1 MAGLLFVHIL
11 LAAAAPALADIAM
24 KFTRSPESIT
34 APPGDNVT
42 FVCKVN
48 VPGERLFWRWRPADG
63 PDQWTELKGAT
74 DKDFTSTRLDI
85 EVGPEITTKFYQ
97 CVVSYAA
104 ISLVSVPAR
113 LSVARLSTRGHHKR
127 LVSVP
132 PHNTVALHCRTP
144 ESEPAAVVQWW
155 RETKHSKTPVN
166 TKHGVLV
173 IHNVTSE
180 HSGTYVCSARNE
192 LIKEEE
198 VTPQEIEK
206 IILKVERGED
216 GKARFLEKEDEVGV
230 KNNHELT
237 LPVKLNSSV
246 SLWCG
251 IVGSPPPRVTWSRGK
266 SGLNHRHDHE
276 LTIASFSTEDED
288 VYTCSANKIRRSW
301 RLVALLAPRWNG
313 TAANVNASEG
323 GSAVVHCGALQ
334 GYPPPNVNWLL
345 NAEKIGGKGIRAN
358 DTSLFIERVE
368 KKHAGIVQCMAC
380 NDLGCAYDAA
390 LLSVVPVEISNQ
402 EYTADSSK
410 TMHGSQPSKKHKK
423 RKQLVPPSRPNV
435 TRFSDESVML
445 TWTHANRGLPVD
457 FFKIQ
462 YRAVDS
468 KNNSD
473 KGEWQTDS
481 FMIQP
486 VTHTHQ
492 IDGLTPNTYYK
503 FRVAAVY
510 SNKDNKQGPSSPP
523 FFLKRG
529 GFQAPAAPTLV
540 SVKPLSSNSVQLNW
554 TWYSDEGGIQPE
566 GFYVYYR
573 PVSTAGQYEKV
584 MVPNGAAA
592 RSAVVS
598 YLQSGTKYE
607 FKMLAYTAQAPSN
620 FSTIKEAKTF
630 RESVTDEAPRE
641 RTPPEQEPDSAPRTL
656 ITAGG
661 AVGATALLVV
671 LAVALVLCRRAK
683 RPANKEKSVPES
695 GGNNGYIPAK
705 VPITITA
712 NPMHAEGGD
721 GGVEMSFIHNNNTG
735 NDDTLPHSR
744 KNGPAQRQYV

>member
-1 MAGLLFVHIL
+1 MTPLLCLHVL
-11 LAAAAPALADIAM
+11 LAAAGPALADIAM
-24 KFTRSPESIT
+24 KFTRSPESVT
-34 APPGDNVT
+34 APVGDNVT

-48 VPGERLFWRWRPADG
+48 VPGGRLSWRWRSADG
-63 PDQWTELKGAT
+63 GDQWTDIVGT
-74 DKDFTSTRLDI
+74 SDKDFTSTRLDVV
-85 EVGPEITTKFYQ
+85 VGPDAVTKYYQ
-97 CVVSYAA
+97 CVVWYAA
-104 ISLVSVPAR
+104 ISLVSVPAK
-113 LSVARLSTRGHHKR
+113 LTVARLIIKDGHRKR
-127 LVSVP
+127 VYSVS
-132 PHNTVALHCRTP
+132 PHNTVVIHCREP
-144 ESEPAAVVQWW
+144 ESEPPAVLQWR
-155 RETKHSKTPVN
+155 RETKHSKTPVDS
-166 TKHGVLV
+166 KHGVLV

-180 HSGTYVCSARNE
+180 HSGTYICSARNE
-192 LIKEEE
+192 LMREE
-198 VTPQEIEK
+198 VVVPERVV
-206 IILKVERGED
+206 LKVERGDD
-216 GKARFLEKEDEVGV
+216 GRARFLEKEDEIGFMID
-230 KNNHELT
+230 HQLT
-237 LPVKLNSSV
+237 VPVKLNSSV

-251 IVGSPPPRVTWSRGK
+251 AVGSSPPRVTWSRDK
-266 SGLNHRHDHE
+266 KGLNHRHDHE
-276 LTIASFSTEDED
+276 LAIASFSASDED
-288 VYTCSANKIRRSW
+288 MYTCTANKIRRSW
-301 RLVALLAPRWNG
+301 RLVALQPPYWNG

-323 GSAVVHCGALQ
+323 GSATVHCGALH
-334 GYPPPNVNWLL
+334 GYPPPTVYWLL
-345 NAEKIGGKGIRAN
+345 NAEKLSGKGIHAN
-358 DTSLFIERVE
+358 DTSLSIERVE

-380 NDLGCAYDAA
+380 NDLGCAYDGA

-402 EYTADSSK
+402 EYAAESSK
-410 TMHGSQPSKKHKK
+410 SMHGSQPSKKHKK

-445 TWTHANRGLPVD
+445 TWTHANRGMPVE

-462 YRAVDS
+462 YRMV
-468 KNNSD
+468 NSNSSTD
-473 KGEWQTDS
+473 KVEWQTDS
-481 FMIQP
+481 YRIQP
-486 VTHTHQ
+486 LTHSHQ
-492 IDGLTPNTYYK
+492 IDGLIPNNSYK

-510 SNKDNKQGPSSPP
+510 SNKDNKQGPSSAS
-523 FFLKRG
+523 FFLKKG
-529 GFQAPAAPTLV
+529 GFLAPAPPTLI
-540 SVKPLSSNSVQLNW
+540 SVKPLSPTSVLLNW

-573 PVSTAGQYEKV
+573 TVSTAGQYEKW

-630 RESVTDEAPRE
+630 RESVTEETPRE
-641 RTPPEQEPDSAPRTL
+641 RAPQDLEPDSGAPRTL

-695 GGNNGYIPAK
+695 GGANGYMPAK

-744 KNGPAQRQYV
+744 KNGATAPRQYV